1 MIGNYYV
8 IGNIFIEVIFLIIIL
23 FVLVN
28 VLLMNGQKYCVKF
41 KVENKVGLVS
51 LEVFLDGFIVDVM
64 FLSVCKV
71 QVCDGNIGLD
81 FDFQESNIMLLF
93 QWDEFVDL
101 EFGIEC
107 YEYGVSRNCV
117 GVFNIFLF

>member
-71 QVCDGNIGLD
+71 
-81 FDFQESNIMLLF
+81 
-93 QWDEFVDL
+93 
-101 EFGIEC
+101 
-107 YEYGVSRNCV
+107 
-117 GVFNIFLF
+117 

>member
-1 MIGNYYV
+1 
-8 IGNIFIEVIFLIIIL
+8 
-23 FVLVN
+23 
-28 VLLMNGQKYCVKF
+28 
-41 KVENKVGLVS
+41 
-51 LEVFLDGFIVDVM
+51 
-64 FLSVCKV
+64 
-71 QVCDGNIGLD
+71 
-81 FDFQESNIMLLF
+81 MLLF

>member
-64 FLSVCKV
+64 FLSVCEV
-71 QVCDGNIGLD
+71 
-81 FDFQESNIMLLF
+81 
-93 QWDEFVDL
+93 
-101 EFGIEC
+101 
-107 YEYGVSRNCV
+107 
-117 GVFNIFLF
+117 

>member
-8 IGNIFIEVIFLIIIL
+8 IVNIFIEVIFLIIIL

-71 QVCDGNIGLD
+71 
-81 FDFQESNIMLLF
+81 
-93 QWDEFVDL
+93 
-101 EFGIEC
+101 
-107 YEYGVSRNCV
+107 
-117 GVFNIFLF
+117 